1 MRQLKKF
8 LKSMM
13 MTNLAIMIEDPAFR
27 PYRENL
33 LFYVLK
39 MNPPA

>member
-13 MTNLAIMIEDPAFR
+13 MTNLAILIEEPALR

-39 MNPPA
+39 MNHRN